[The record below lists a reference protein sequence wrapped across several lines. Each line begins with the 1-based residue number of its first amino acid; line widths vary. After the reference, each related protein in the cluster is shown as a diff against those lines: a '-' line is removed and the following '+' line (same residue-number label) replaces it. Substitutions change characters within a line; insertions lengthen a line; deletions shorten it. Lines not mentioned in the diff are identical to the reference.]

1 MCGITGAIWTDPER
15 AIDAHTLRRMTDVL
29 AHRGPDDTGS
39 LHEEFRLRPPYESM
53 PGVGLGFRRLA
64 IIDLAT
70 GHQPM
75 SNEDG
80 SIWIVFNGEI
90 YNYEFLRR
98 RLEGSGHRFK
108 TDSDTETIVHLY
120 EDEGPECFSHLN
132 GMFAVAIWDAN
143 RRRLVLGR
151 DRLGKKPLVYR
162 PEPGRLLFA
171 SELKSLLEVPGVPRE
186 IDPAAIDEYLTY
198 QYVPHPN
205 TIFRGF
211 KKLPPGHYAVWQDDQ
226 LEVRPYWQHDFT
238 FERRVT
244 RAAAADELRELLD
257 SAVKMR
263 MRSDVPLGAFLSGGV
278 DSSLVV
284 ALMQKHAPEPVKTFT
299 IGFPVKEYDETK
311 YAELVA
317 KHLRTDHKTLQ
328 VEPDAVAIL
337 PKLAWHYDEPF
348 GDSSAIPTWYLSQLT
363 REHVTVALSGDG
375 GDELFAGY
383 PRYRAVALAGRLDWL
398 SPVKSLLAARAWQW
412 LPSSGRQKSR
422 LRQFKRFSEAL
433 RMTPERRYLDW
444 ISIFNE
450 RRRADL
456 YQDEFLEQLRTDP
469 AAFLRSGWQRSRGRD
484 SVTSASL
491 ADLVTYLPCDLM
503 AKVDIASMAHGL
515 EVRAPLL
522 DYRVVEFAASLP
534 MKLKYRGGRGKR
546 LLREAFGDL
555 LPREVW
561 TRKKM
566 GFGVPLDHWFRH
578 ELKEQAADLLLAES
592 SRLHGFLRP
601 AAIQALWHEHQQR
614 RFDHS
619 ARLWTLV
626 MLESWLREWAGTT
639 VAFPR
644 ANTVPAVPVAV
655 QTSPEELP
663 AK

>member
-1 MCGITGAIWTDPER
+1 
-15 AIDAHTLRRMTDVL
+15 
-29 AHRGPDDTGS
+29 
-39 LHEEFRLRPPYESM
+39 
-53 PGVGLGFRRLA
+53 
-64 IIDLAT
+64 
-70 GHQPM
+70 
-75 SNEDG
+75 
-80 SIWIVFNGEI
+80 
-90 YNYEFLRR
+90 
-98 RLEGSGHRFK
+98 
-108 TDSDTETIVHLY
+108 
-120 EDEGPECFSHLN
+120 
-132 GMFAVAIWDAN
+132 
-143 RRRLVLGR
+143 
-151 DRLGKKPLVYR
+151 
-162 PEPGRLLFA
+162 
-171 SELKSLLEVPGVPRE
+171 
-186 IDPAAIDEYLTY
+186 
-198 QYVPHPN
+198 
-205 TIFRGF
+205 
-211 KKLPPGHYAVWQDDQ
+211 
-226 LEVRPYWQHDFT
+226 
-238 FERRVT
+238 
-244 RAAAADELRELLD
+244 
-257 SAVKMR
+257 
-263 MRSDVPLGAFLSGGV
+263 
-278 DSSLVV
+278 
-284 ALMQKHAPEPVKTFT
+284 VKTFT

-317 KHLRTDHKTLQ
+317 KHLQTDHQTLQ

-337 PKLAWHYDEPF
+337 PKLARHYDEPF

-363 REHVTVALSGDG
+363 RQHVTVALSGDG

-383 PRYRAVALAGRLDWL
+383 PRYRAVALAAQLDWL
-398 SPVKSLLAARAWQW
+398 SPVKSLLAARVWQW
-412 LPSSGRQKSR
+412 LPSSGRQRSR
-422 LRQFKRFSEAL
+422 LRQFKRFSDAL

-503 AKVDIASMAHGL
+503 TKVDIASMAHGL

-555 LPREVW
+555 LPREIW

-578 ELKEQAADLLLAES
+578 ELKAQATDLLLAES
-592 SRLHGFLRP
+592 SGLHGFLRP

-626 MLESWLREWAGTT
+626 MLESWLREWAGTP

-644 ANTVPAVPVAV
+644 ANEIRATPA
-655 QTSPEELP
+655 TSAPTEELP